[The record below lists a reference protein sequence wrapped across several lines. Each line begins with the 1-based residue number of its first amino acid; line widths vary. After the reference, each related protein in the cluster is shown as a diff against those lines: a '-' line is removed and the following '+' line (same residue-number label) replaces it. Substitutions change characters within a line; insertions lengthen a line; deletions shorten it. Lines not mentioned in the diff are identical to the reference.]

1 MVEVGLRFLAGFAY
15 RHYKIILVVSI
26 LLTAFCS
33 IFVYKLGR
41 KLETDLVALI
51 PENYQSVKTL
61 NEIKQRVGGVGS
73 LVVLVQSPDFEAN
86 RRFAEDL
93 AHELQD
99 EKYETYINFVDYKR
113 DAEFYRKNALL
124 FMETGD
130 LDEILTRIDDYIVQE
145 KLKLSP
151 LYIALD
157 DEEATLDFSDIEAKY
172 RTAENGDETY
182 YTNPNRTILALE
194 AMAAGTVSNIGFAK
208 DMQRVIQQAV
218 KKVNP
223 RAYHPQMLIEY
234 GGPFKNKIDEYDTI
248 LSDVRSTLI
257 FGIAGIVA
265 LLTFYFRQPLA
276 AFFVAVPLAMGLIW
290 AFAITYWVI
299 GNLNTMTA
307 FLFVILFGLGIDFG
321 IHMFARYLEVRMD
334 KTDVRQSIET
344 MLSQTGQAIL
354 TAAITTSI
362 AFFSLTLTDFRGFSE
377 FGFIVGT
384 GIVMSLVSMTTV
396 LPAVL
401 VLADQR
407 FMWIRMRHVWGHNWG
422 GGRGHFPYPKL
433 VIAGALIL
441 TIYLG
446 IHLRDIDFEYDFT
459 NLRSNLPASVKVKQK
474 MTMIPKYG
482 SESQSYGIVLAD
494 SKAEL
499 DEIVAVLEK
508 KIAKDDSTRRLN
520 EEVKTLKKK
529 IAEGDSTQRIIEKI
543 KTLKMEIA
551 KGDPTPTIDKV
562 KTLWTELR
570 GQDEKLDIIG
580 EIRALADGEGAKLI
594 KGTQKA
600 KLDSLRDLLDV
611 KRLSVGDLPENLL
624 RKFETIDGSQ
634 AYFAQ
639 ILPSVQLRD
648 GKNAIAFAE
657 DSHEIQTESGKVFY
671 SSSSNIIFAD
681 MLRLMLR
688 DSPRA
693 ISLTVIVVFLIVL
706 TDFRSLRSALLVIF
720 PLACGTVWMCGSLYL
735 QDLKLNF
742 YNMVALPTIIGMGID
757 NGVHL
762 YHRYREVGPGSM
774 PVVLR
779 STGGAMFISMLTTMI
794 GFFGLMMA
802 THPGLNS
809 IGRLAL
815 IGLLTCF
822 VTAVL
827 VLPAILEVLEGHNA
841 RNTCEAEKVK

>member
-1 MVEVGLRFLAGFAY
+1 MVEVGLRFLAGWTY
-15 RHYKIILVVSI
+15 RHYRGILVVSI

-33 IFVYKLGR
+33 IFVYRLGR

-61 NEIKQRVGGVGS
+61 SEIKQRVGGVGS

-124 FMETGD
+124 FMETDD
-130 LDEILTRIDDYIVQE
+130 LDEVLTRIDDYIIQE

-151 LYIALD
+151 LYISL
-157 DEEATLDFSDIEAKY
+157 DEEEAVLDFSDIEAKY
-172 RTAENGDETY
+172 RTADNGDETY
-182 YTNPNRTILALE
+182 YTNSDRTILALE

-257 FGIAGIVA
+257 FGVMGIVA

-276 AFFVAVPLAMGLIW
+276 AFFVAIPLAMGLIW
-290 AFAITYWVI
+290 AFAITYWAI

-334 KTDVRQSIET
+334 NTNVQKSIET

-422 GGRGHFPYPKL
+422 GSRGHFPYPKL
-433 VIAGALIL
+433 VIAGALLL

-474 MTMIPKYG
+474 MTTIPKYG

-494 SKAEL
+494 SKTEL
-499 DEIVAVLEK
+499 DEIVDALEK
-508 KIAKDDSTRRLN
+508 KIAED
-520 EEVKTLKKK
+520 
-529 IAEGDSTQRIIEKI
+529 
-543 KTLKMEIA
+543 
-551 KGDPTPTIDKV
+551 DPTPTIDKV

-570 GQDEKLDIIG
+570 GQDEKLELIG
-580 EIRALADGEGAKLI
+580 EIRLLADGEGAKLI

-600 KLDSLRDLLDV
+600 KLDSLRELLNV
-611 KRLSVGDLPENLL
+611 KRLSVEDLPENLL

-657 DSHEIQTESGKVFY
+657 DSHEIQTASGKVFY

-693 ISLTVIVVFLIVL
+693 ISLTVIVVFLILL

-762 YHRYREVGPGSM
+762 YHRYRQEGPGSM
-774 PVVLR
+774 PVVIR
-779 STGGAMFISMLTTMI
+779 STGGAMFISMLTTMV

-822 VTAVL
+822 VAAVL
-827 VLPAILEVLEGHNA
+827 VLPAILEVLEGD
-841 RNTCEAEKVK
+841 RGRKKGKVKALDESE

>member
-1 MVEVGLRFLAGFAY
+1 MVEVGLRFLAGWTY
-15 RHYKIILVVSI
+15 RHYRGILVVSI

-33 IFVYKLGR
+33 IFVYRLGR

-93 AHELQD
+93 ARELQD

-124 FMETGD
+124 FMETDD
-130 LDEILTRIDDYIVQE
+130 LDEVLTRIDDYIIQE

-151 LYIALD
+151 LYISLD
-157 DEEATLDFSDIEAKY
+157 DEEAVLDFSDIESKY
-172 RTAENGDETY
+172 RTADNGDETY
-182 YTNPNRTILALE
+182 YTNSDRTILALE

-257 FGIAGIVA
+257 FGVMGIVA

-276 AFFVAVPLAMGLIW
+276 AFFVAIPLAMGLIW

-334 KTDVRQSIET
+334 NTNVQKSIET

-422 GGRGHFPYPKL
+422 GSRGHFPYPKL
-433 VIAGALIL
+433 VIAGALLL

-474 MTMIPKYG
+474 MTTIPKYG

-494 SKAEL
+494 SKTEL
-499 DEIVAVLEK
+499 DEIVDALEK
-508 KIAKDDSTRRLN
+508 KIAED
-520 EEVKTLKKK
+520 
-529 IAEGDSTQRIIEKI
+529 
-543 KTLKMEIA
+543 
-551 KGDPTPTIDKV
+551 DPTPTIDKV

-570 GQDEKLDIIG
+570 GQDEKLELIG
-580 EIRALADGEGAKLI
+580 EIRVLADGEGAKLI

-611 KRLSVGDLPENLL
+611 KRLSVEDLPENLL

-657 DSHEIQTESGKVFY
+657 DSHEIQTASGKVFY

-693 ISLTVIVVFLIVL
+693 ISLTVIVVFLILL

-762 YHRYREVGPGSM
+762 YHRYRQEGPGSM
-774 PVVLR
+774 PVVIR
-779 STGGAMFISMLTTMI
+779 STGGAMFISMLTTMV

-822 VTAVL
+822 VAAVL
-827 VLPAILEVLEGHNA
+827 VLPAILEVLEGG
-841 RNTCEAEKVK
+841 RGEKKVK

>member
-1 MVEVGLRFLAGFAY
+1 MIEVGLRFLAGWTY
-15 RHYKIILVVSI
+15 RHYKGILVVSI

-33 IFVYKLGR
+33 IFVYRLGR

-124 FMETGD
+124 FMETDD
-130 LDEILTRIDDYIVQE
+130 LDEILTRIDDYIIQE

-151 LYIALD
+151 LYISL
-157 DEEATLDFSDIEAKY
+157 DEEEAVLDFSDIEAKY
-172 RTAENGDETY
+172 RTADNGDETY
-182 YTNPNRTILALE
+182 YTNSNRTILALE

-223 RAYHPQMLIEY
+223 RAYHPQMSIEY

-257 FGIAGIVA
+257 FGVMGIVA

-401 VLADQR
+401 VLADQK
-407 FMWIRMRHVWGHNWG
+407 FMRIRMRHVWGHNWG
-422 GGRGHFPYPKL
+422 GSRGHFPYPKL
-433 VIAGALIL
+433 VIAGALLL

-474 MTMIPKYG
+474 MTTIPRYG

-499 DEIVAVLEK
+499 DEIVAALEK
-508 KIAKDDSTRRLN
+508 KIAED
-520 EEVKTLKKK
+520 
-529 IAEGDSTQRIIEKI
+529 
-543 KTLKMEIA
+543 
-551 KGDPTPTIDKV
+551 DPTPTIDKV

-600 KLDSLRDLLDV
+600 QLDSLRDLLDV
-611 KRLSVGDLPENLL
+611 KRLAVEDLPENLL

-693 ISLTVIVVFLIVL
+693 ISLTVIVVFLILL

-762 YHRYREVGPGSM
+762 YHRYREEGPGSM
-774 PVVLR
+774 PVVIR
-779 STGGAMFISMLTTMI
+779 STGGAMFISMLTTMV

-822 VTAVL
+822 VAAVL
-827 VLPAILEVLEGHNA
+827 VLPAILEVLEGHRGRKKGEVQA
-841 RNTCEAEKVK
+841 LDESE

>member
-1 MVEVGLRFLAGFAY
+1 M
-15 RHYKIILVVSI
+15 VSI

-33 IFVYKLGR
+33 IFVYRLGR

-124 FMETGD
+124 FMETDD
-130 LDEILTRIDDYIVQE
+130 LDEVLTRIDDYIIQE

-151 LYIALD
+151 LYISLD
-157 DEEATLDFSDIEAKY
+157 DEEAVLDFSDIESKY
-172 RTAENGDETY
+172 RTADNGDETY
-182 YTNPNRTILALE
+182 YTNSDRTILALE

-257 FGIAGIVA
+257 FGVMGIVA

-276 AFFVAVPLAMGLIW
+276 AFFVAIPLAMGLIW

-334 KTDVRQSIET
+334 NTNVQKSIET

-422 GGRGHFPYPKL
+422 GSRGHFPYPKL
-433 VIAGALIL
+433 VIAGALLL

-474 MTMIPKYG
+474 MTTIPKYG

-494 SKAEL
+494 SKTEL
-499 DEIVAVLEK
+499 DEIVDALEK
-508 KIAKDDSTRRLN
+508 KIAED
-520 EEVKTLKKK
+520 
-529 IAEGDSTQRIIEKI
+529 
-543 KTLKMEIA
+543 
-551 KGDPTPTIDKV
+551 DPTPTIDKV

-570 GQDEKLDIIG
+570 GQDEKLELIG
-580 EIRALADGEGAKLI
+580 EIRVLADGEGAKLI

-611 KRLSVGDLPENLL
+611 KRLSVEDLPENLL

-657 DSHEIQTESGKVFY
+657 DSHEIQTASGKVFY

-693 ISLTVIVVFLIVL
+693 ISLTVIVVFLILL

-762 YHRYREVGPGSM
+762 YHRYRQEGPGSM
-774 PVVLR
+774 PVVIR
-779 STGGAMFISMLTTMI
+779 STGGAMFISMLTTMV

-822 VTAVL
+822 VAAVL
-827 VLPAILEVLEGHNA
+827 VLPAILEVLEGG
-841 RNTCEAEKVK
+841 RGEKKVK

>member
-1 MVEVGLRFLAGFAY
+1 M
-15 RHYKIILVVSI
+15 VSI
-26 LLTAFCS
+26 LLTVFCS
-33 IFVYKLGR
+33 FFVFRLGR

-51 PENYQSVKTL
+51 PENYQSVKTI

-124 FMETGD
+124 FMETDD
-130 LDEILTRIDDYIVQE
+130 LDEILTRIDDYIIQE

-151 LYIALD
+151 LYISL
-157 DEEATLDFSDIEAKY
+157 DEEEAVLDFSDIESKY
-172 RTAENGDETY
+172 RAAENGDETY
-182 YTNPNRTILALE
+182 YTNSNRTILALE

-208 DMQRVIQQAV
+208 DMQGVIQQAV

-223 RAYHPQMLIEY
+223 RAYHPRMSIEY

-257 FGIAGIVA
+257 FGVVGIVA

-276 AFFVAVPLAMGLIW
+276 AFFVAIPLAMGLIW

-334 KTDVRQSIET
+334 KMDVRQSIET

-384 GIVMSLVSMTTV
+384 GILMSLVSMTTV

-401 VLADQR
+401 VLADQK

-422 GGRGHFPYPKL
+422 GSRGHFPYPKL
-433 VIAGALIL
+433 VIVGALIL
-441 TIYLG
+441 TVYLG

-474 MTMIPKYG
+474 MATIPKYG

-499 DEIVAVLEK
+499 DEIVAALEK
-508 KIAKDDSTRRLN
+508 KIAED
-520 EEVKTLKKK
+520 
-529 IAEGDSTQRIIEKI
+529 
-543 KTLKMEIA
+543 
-551 KGDPTPTIDKV
+551 DPTPTIDKV

-580 EIRALADGEGAKLI
+580 EIRELTNGEGAKLI
-594 KGTQKA
+594 RGTQKA
-600 KLDSLRDLLDV
+600 QLDSLRDLLDV
-611 KRLSVGDLPENLL
+611 KRLSVEDLPENLL

-657 DSHEIQTESGKVFY
+657 DSHEIHTASGKVFY

-693 ISLTVIVVFLIVL
+693 VSLTVVVVLLIVL
-706 TDFRSLRSALLVIF
+706 ADFRSLRSALLVIF

-762 YHRYREVGPGSM
+762 YHRYREEGPGSM
-774 PVVLR
+774 PVVIR
-779 STGGAMFISMLTTMI
+779 STGGAMFISMLTTMV

-815 IGLLTCF
+815 IGLLACF
-822 VTAVL
+822 VAAVL
-827 VLPAILEVLEGHNA
+827 VLPAILEVLEGGRMRKKGEVQA
-841 RNTCEAEKVK
+841 LDESE

>member
-1 MVEVGLRFLAGFAY
+1 M
-15 RHYKIILVVSI
+15 VSI

-33 IFVYKLGR
+33 IFVYRLGR

-93 AHELQD
+93 ARELQD
-99 EKYETYINFVDYKR
+99 EKYGTYINFVDYKR

-124 FMETGD
+124 FMETDD
-130 LDEILTRIDDYIVQE
+130 LDEVLTRIDDYIIQE

-151 LYIALD
+151 LYISLD
-157 DEEATLDFSDIEAKY
+157 DEEAVLDFSDIESKY
-172 RTAENGDETY
+172 RTADNGDETY
-182 YTNPNRTILALE
+182 YTNSDRTILALE

-257 FGIAGIVA
+257 FGVVGIVA

-276 AFFVAVPLAMGLIW
+276 AFFVAIPLAMGLIW

-334 KTDVRQSIET
+334 NTNVQKSIET

-422 GGRGHFPYPKL
+422 GSRGHFPYPKL
-433 VIAGALIL
+433 VIAGALLL

-474 MTMIPKYG
+474 MTTIPKYG

-494 SKAEL
+494 SKTEL
-499 DEIVAVLEK
+499 DEIVDALEK
-508 KIAKDDSTRRLN
+508 KIAED
-520 EEVKTLKKK
+520 
-529 IAEGDSTQRIIEKI
+529 
-543 KTLKMEIA
+543 
-551 KGDPTPTIDKV
+551 DPTPTIDKV

-570 GQDEKLDIIG
+570 GQDEKLELIG
-580 EIRALADGEGAKLI
+580 EIRVLADGEGAKLI

-600 KLDSLRDLLDV
+600 KLDSLRELLDV
-611 KRLSVGDLPENLL
+611 KRLSVEDLPENLL

-634 AYFAQ
+634 AYFSQ

-657 DSHEIQTESGKVFY
+657 DSHEIQTASGKVFY

-762 YHRYREVGPGSM
+762 YHRYRQEGPGSM
-774 PVVLR
+774 PVVIR
-779 STGGAMFISMLTTMI
+779 STGGAMFISMLTTMV
-794 GFFGLMMA
+794 GFLGLMMA

-822 VTAVL
+822 VAAVL
-827 VLPAILEVLEGHNA
+827 VLPAILEVLEGG
-841 RNTCEAEKVK
+841 RGEKKVK

>member
-1 MVEVGLRFLAGFAY
+1 MIEVGLRFLAGFAY

-26 LLTAFCS
+26 LLTAFSS
-33 IFVYKLGR
+33 IFVYRLGR

-51 PENYQSVKTL
+51 PENYQSVQTL

-93 AHELQD
+93 AQELQD

-124 FMETGD
+124 FMETDD

-151 LYIALD
+151 LYISL
-157 DEEATLDFSDIEAKY
+157 DEEEAVLDFSDIEAKY
-172 RTAENGDETY
+172 RTGENGDETY
-182 YTNPNRTILALE
+182 YTNPDRTILALE

-334 KTDVRQSIET
+334 KTDVRKSIET

-422 GGRGHFPYPKL
+422 GSRGHFPYPKL
-433 VIAGALIL
+433 VIGGALLL

-474 MTMIPKYG
+474 MTTIPKYG

-499 DEIVAVLEK
+499 DEIVAALEK
-508 KIAKDDSTRRLN
+508 KIAED
-520 EEVKTLKKK
+520 
-529 IAEGDSTQRIIEKI
+529 
-543 KTLKMEIA
+543 
-551 KGDPTPTIDKV
+551 DPTPTIDKV

-570 GQDEKLDIIG
+570 GQDEKLELIG
-580 EIRALADGEGAKLI
+580 EIRTLADGEGAKLI

-611 KRLSVGDLPENLL
+611 ERLAVEDLPENLL

-681 MLRLMLR
+681 MLLLMLR

-693 ISLTVIVVFLIVL
+693 IALTVIVVFLILL

-794 GFFGLMMA
+794 GFFCLMMA

-841 RNTCEAEKVK
+841 RNAREAEKVN

>member
-124 FMETGD
+124 FMETDD
-130 LDEILTRIDDYIVQE
+130 LDEILARIDDYIVQE

-182 YTNPNRTILALE
+182 YTNPDRTILALE

-334 KTDVRQSIET
+334 KTDVRTSIET

-422 GGRGHFPYPKL
+422 GVRGHFPYPKL
-433 VIAGALIL
+433 VIAGALLL

-508 KIAKDDSTRRLN
+508 KIAED
-520 EEVKTLKKK
+520 
-529 IAEGDSTQRIIEKI
+529 
-543 KTLKMEIA
+543 
-551 KGDPTPTIDKV
+551 DPTPTIDKV

-570 GQDEKLDIIG
+570 EQDEKLDIIG
-580 EIRALADGEGAKLI
+580 EIRTLADGEGAKLI
-594 KGTQKA
+594 RGEQKA

-611 KRLSVGDLPENLL
+611 KRLSVEDLPENLL

-735 QDLKLNF
+735 QDVKLNF

-822 VTAVL
+822 VAAVL

-841 RNTCEAEKVK
+841 REAEKAK

>member
-1 MVEVGLRFLAGFAY
+1 M
-15 RHYKIILVVSI
+15 VSI
-26 LLTAFCS
+26 LLTVFCS
-33 IFVYKLGR
+33 FFVFRLGR

-51 PENYQSVKTL
+51 PENYQSVKTI

-86 RRFAEDL
+86 RRFAEEL

-99 EKYETYINFVDYKR
+99 EKYEMYINFVDYKR

-124 FMETGD
+124 FMETDD
-130 LDEILTRIDDYIVQE
+130 LDEILTRIDDYIIQE

-151 LYIALD
+151 LYISL
-157 DEEATLDFSDIEAKY
+157 DEEEAVLDFSDIESKY
-172 RTAENGDETY
+172 RTADNGDETY
-182 YTNPNRTILALE
+182 YTNSDRTILALE

-223 RAYHPQMLIEY
+223 RAYHPRMLIEY

-248 LSDVRSTLI
+248 LSDVFSTLI
-257 FGIAGIVA
+257 FGVVGIVA

-276 AFFVAVPLAMGLIW
+276 AFFVAIPLAMGLIW

-334 KTDVRQSIET
+334 KMDVRQSIET

-384 GIVMSLVSMTTV
+384 GILMSLVSMTTV

-401 VLADQR
+401 VLADQK

-422 GGRGHFPYPKL
+422 GSRGHFPYPKL
-433 VIAGALIL
+433 VIVGALIL
-441 TIYLG
+441 TVYLG

-474 MTMIPKYG
+474 MATIPKYG

-499 DEIVAVLEK
+499 DEIVAALEK
-508 KIAKDDSTRRLN
+508 KIAED
-520 EEVKTLKKK
+520 
-529 IAEGDSTQRIIEKI
+529 
-543 KTLKMEIA
+543 
-551 KGDPTPTIDKV
+551 DPTPTIDKV

-580 EIRALADGEGAKLI
+580 EIRELTNGEGAKLI
-594 KGTQKA
+594 RGTQKA
-600 KLDSLRDLLDV
+600 QLDSLRDLLDV
-611 KRLSVGDLPENLL
+611 KRLSVEDLPENLL

-657 DSHEIQTESGKVFY
+657 DSHEIHTASGKVFY

-693 ISLTVIVVFLIVL
+693 VSLTVVVVLLIVL
-706 TDFRSLRSALLVIF
+706 ADFRSLRSALLVIF

-762 YHRYREVGPGSM
+762 YHRYREEGPGSM
-774 PVVLR
+774 PVVIR
-779 STGGAMFISMLTTMI
+779 STGGAMFISMLTTMV

-822 VTAVL
+822 VAAVL
-827 VLPAILEVLEGHNA
+827 VLPAILEVLEGGKDA
-841 RNTCEAEKVK
+841 KKR

>member
-1 MVEVGLRFLAGFAY
+1 MVEVVLRFLAGFAY
-15 RHYKIILVVSI
+15 RHYRGILVVSI

-33 IFVYKLGR
+33 VFVYRLGR

-51 PENYQSVKTL
+51 PENYQSVRTL

-93 AHELQD
+93 ARELQD

-124 FMETGD
+124 FMETDD
-130 LDEILTRIDDYIVQE
+130 LDEILTRIDNYIIQE

-151 LYIALD
+151 LYISL
-157 DEEATLDFSDIEAKY
+157 DEEEAVLDFSDIEAKY
-172 RTAENGDETY
+172 RTADNGDETY

-208 DMQRVIQQAV
+208 DMQREIQQAV

-223 RAYHPQMLIEY
+223 RAYHPQMSIEY

-257 FGIAGIVA
+257 FGVVGIVA

-276 AFFVAVPLAMGLIW
+276 AFFVAIPLAMGLIW

-334 KTDVRQSIET
+334 KTDVRMSIET

-384 GIVMSLVSMTTV
+384 GILMSLVSMTTV

-422 GGRGHFPYPKL
+422 GSRGHFPYPKL
-433 VIAGALIL
+433 VIASALIL
-441 TIYLG
+441 AIYLG

-474 MTMIPKYG
+474 MATIPKYG

-499 DEIVAVLEK
+499 DEIVAALEK
-508 KIAKDDSTRRLN
+508 KIAED
-520 EEVKTLKKK
+520 
-529 IAEGDSTQRIIEKI
+529 
-543 KTLKMEIA
+543 
-551 KGDPTPTIDKV
+551 DPTPTIDKV

-580 EIRALADGEGAKLI
+580 EIRALTNGEGAKLI
-594 KGTQKA
+594 KGEQKA
-600 KLDSLRDLLDV
+600 QLDSLRDLLDV
-611 KRLSVGDLPENLL
+611 KRLSVEDLPENLL

-657 DSHEIQTESGKVFY
+657 DSHEIHTASGKVFY

-693 ISLTVIVVFLIVL
+693 ISLTVVVVLLIVL
-706 TDFRSLRSALLVIF
+706 ADFRSLRSALLVIF

-762 YHRYREVGPGSM
+762 YHRYREEGPGSM
-774 PVVLR
+774 PVVIR
-779 STGGAMFISMLTTMI
+779 STGGAMFISMLTTMV

-822 VTAVL
+822 VAAVL
-827 VLPAILEVLEGHNA
+827 VLPAILEVLEGD
-841 RNTCEAEKVK
+841 RGREKSEVKALDESEL

>member
-1 MVEVGLRFLAGFAY
+1 M
-15 RHYKIILVVSI
+15 VSI

-33 IFVYKLGR
+33 IFVYRLGR

-93 AHELQD
+93 ARELQD

-124 FMETGD
+124 FMETDD
-130 LDEILTRIDDYIVQE
+130 LDEVLTRIDDYIIQE

-151 LYIALD
+151 LYISL
-157 DEEATLDFSDIEAKY
+157 DEEEAVLDFSDIESKY
-172 RTAENGDETY
+172 RTADNGDETY
-182 YTNPNRTILALE
+182 YTNPDRTILALE

-223 RAYHPQMLIEY
+223 RAYHPEMLIEY

-257 FGIAGIVA
+257 FGVAGIVA

-276 AFFVAVPLAMGLIW
+276 AFFVAIPLAMGLIW

-334 KTDVRQSIET
+334 KTDVQKSIET

-422 GGRGHFPYPKL
+422 GSRGHFPYPKL
-433 VIAGALIL
+433 VIASALIL

-474 MTMIPKYG
+474 MATIPKYG

-499 DEIVAVLEK
+499 DEIVDALEK
-508 KIAKDDSTRRLN
+508 KIAED
-520 EEVKTLKKK
+520 
-529 IAEGDSTQRIIEKI
+529 
-543 KTLKMEIA
+543 
-551 KGDPTPTIDKV
+551 DPTPTIDKV

-594 KGTQKA
+594 RGTQKA

-611 KRLSVGDLPENLL
+611 ERLSVEDLPENLL

-657 DSHEIQTESGKVFY
+657 DSHEIQTASGKVFY

-681 MLRLMLR
+681 MLLLMLR

-693 ISLTVIVVFLIVL
+693 ISLTVLVVFLILL

-774 PVVLR
+774 PVVIR

-794 GFFGLMMA
+794 GFFCLMMA

-822 VTAVL
+822 VAAVL
-827 VLPAILEVLEGHNA
+827 VLPAILEVLEGGRVEKKGDV
-841 RNTCEAEKVK
+841 RN

>member
-1 MVEVGLRFLAGFAY
+1 M
-15 RHYKIILVVSI
+15 VSI

-33 IFVYKLGR
+33 VFVYRLGR

-93 AHELQD
+93 ARELQD
-99 EKYETYINFVDYKR
+99 EKYGTYINFVDYKR
-113 DAEFYRKNALL
+113 DAAFYRKNALL
-124 FMETGD
+124 FMETDD
-130 LDEILTRIDDYIVQE
+130 LDEILTRIDDYIIQE

-151 LYIALD
+151 LYISL
-157 DEEATLDFSDIEAKY
+157 DEEEAVLDFADIESKY
-172 RTAENGDETY
+172 RTADNGDETY

-208 DMQRVIQQAV
+208 DMQWVIQQAV

-257 FGIAGIVA
+257 FGVVGIVA

-276 AFFVAVPLAMGLIW
+276 AFFVAIPLAMGLIW

-334 KTDVRQSIET
+334 KTDVRMSIET

-422 GGRGHFPYPKL
+422 GSRGHFPYPKL
-433 VIAGALIL
+433 VIACALIL
-441 TIYLG
+441 TVYLG

-474 MTMIPKYG
+474 MTTIPKYG

-499 DEIVAVLEK
+499 DEIVDALEK
-508 KIAKDDSTRRLN
+508 KIAED
-520 EEVKTLKKK
+520 
-529 IAEGDSTQRIIEKI
+529 
-543 KTLKMEIA
+543 
-551 KGDPTPTIDKV
+551 DPTPTIDKV

-570 GQDEKLDIIG
+570 GQDEKLEIIG
-580 EIRALADGEGAKLI
+580 EIRALTNGEGAKLI
-594 KGTQKA
+594 RGEQKA
-600 KLDSLRDLLDV
+600 QLDSLRDLLDV
-611 KRLSVGDLPENLL
+611 ERLAVEDLPENLL

-681 MLRLMLR
+681 MLLLMLR

-693 ISLTVIVVFLIVL
+693 ISLTVIVVFLILL

-762 YHRYREVGPGSM
+762 YHRYREEGPGSM
-774 PVVLR
+774 PVVIR

-794 GFFGLMMA
+794 GFFCLMMA

-841 RNTCEAEKVK
+841 RNAREAEKVK

>member
-1 MVEVGLRFLAGFAY
+1 M
-15 RHYKIILVVSI
+15 VSI

-33 IFVYKLGR
+33 IFVYRLGR

-124 FMETGD
+124 FMETDD
-130 LDEILTRIDDYIVQE
+130 LDEVLTRIDDYIVQE

-208 DMQRVIQQAV
+208 DMQKVIQQAV

-474 MTMIPKYG
+474 MATIPRYG

-499 DEIVAVLEK
+499 DEIVDALEK
-508 KIAKDDSTRRLN
+508 KIAED
-520 EEVKTLKKK
+520 
-529 IAEGDSTQRIIEKI
+529 
-543 KTLKMEIA
+543 
-551 KGDPTPTIDKV
+551 DPTPTIDKV

-594 KGTQKA
+594 KGRQKA

-611 KRLSVGDLPENLL
+611 KRLSVEDLPENLL

-657 DSHEIQTESGKVFY
+657 DSHEIHTESGKVFY
-671 SSSSNIIFAD
+671 SSSANIIFAD

-720 PLACGTVWMCGSLYL
+720 PLTCGTVWMCGSLYL

-762 YHRYREVGPGSM
+762 YHRYREEGPGSM
-774 PVVLR
+774 PVVIR

-822 VTAVL
+822 VAAVL
-827 VLPAILEVLEGHNA
+827 VLPAILEVLEGD
-841 RNTCEAEKVK
+841 KVRKKGDVEELDESE

>member
-1 MVEVGLRFLAGFAY
+1 MGFRFLAGWTY
-15 RHYKIILVVSI
+15 RHYKGILVVSI

-33 IFVYKLGR
+33 IFVYRLGR
-41 KLETDLVALI
+41 KLETDFVALI

-86 RRFAEDL
+86 RRFVEDL

-99 EKYETYINFVDYKR
+99 EKYGTYINFVDYKR
-113 DAEFYRKNALL
+113 DAKFYRKNALL
-124 FMETGD
+124 FMETDD
-130 LDEILTRIDDYIVQE
+130 LDEILTRIDDYIIQE

-151 LYIALD
+151 LYISL
-157 DEEATLDFSDIEAKY
+157 DEEEAVLDFSDIESKY
-172 RTAENGDETY
+172 RTAGNGDETY
-182 YTNPNRTILALE
+182 YTNSDRTILALE

-208 DMQRVIQQAV
+208 DMQWVIQQAV

-248 LSDVRSTLI
+248 LSDVFSTLI
-257 FGIAGIVA
+257 FGVAGIVA

-276 AFFVAVPLAMGLIW
+276 AFFVAIPLAMGLIW
-290 AFAITYWVI
+290 AFAISYWVI

-334 KTDVRQSIET
+334 KTDVRMSIET

-384 GIVMSLVSMTTV
+384 GILMSLVSMTTV

-401 VLADQR
+401 VLADQK

-422 GGRGHFPYPKL
+422 GSRGHFPYPKL

-459 NLRSNLPASVKVKQK
+459 NLRSNLSASVKVKQK
-474 MTMIPKYG
+474 MATISKYG
-482 SESQSYGIVLAD
+482 SESQSYSIVLAD

-499 DEIVAVLEK
+499 DEIVAALEK
-508 KIAKDDSTRRLN
+508 KISED
-520 EEVKTLKKK
+520 
-529 IAEGDSTQRIIEKI
+529 
-543 KTLKMEIA
+543 
-551 KGDPTPTIDKV
+551 DPTPTIDKV

-580 EIRALADGEGAKLI
+580 ELRALTSGEGAKLI
-594 KGTQKA
+594 RGEQKA
-600 KLDSLRDLLDV
+600 KLDSLRDLLNV
-611 KRLSVGDLPENLL
+611 KRLSVEDLPENLL
-624 RKFETIDGSQ
+624 RKFKTIDGSQ

-657 DSHEIQTESGKVFY
+657 DSHEIHTASDKVFY

-706 TDFRSLRSALLVIF
+706 ADFRSLRSALLVIF

-762 YHRYREVGPGSM
+762 YHRYREEGPGSM
-774 PVVLR
+774 PVVIR
-779 STGGAMFISMLTTMI
+779 ITGGAMFISMLTTMV

-815 IGLLTCF
+815 IGLFTCF
-822 VTAVL
+822 VAAVL
-827 VLPAILEVLEGHNA
+827 VLPAILEVLEGGRMRRGEGGNE
-841 RNTCEAEKVK
+841 REKKR

>member
-1 MVEVGLRFLAGFAY
+1 MIEVGLRFLAGFAY

-26 LLTAFCS
+26 LLTAFSS
-33 IFVYKLGR
+33 IFVYRLGR

-51 PENYQSVKTL
+51 PENYQSVQTL

-73 LVVLVQSPDFEAN
+73 LVVLVQSPEFEAN

-93 AHELQD
+93 AQELQD

-124 FMETGD
+124 FMETDD

-151 LYIALD
+151 LYISL
-157 DEEATLDFSDIEAKY
+157 DEEEAVLDFSDIEAKY
-172 RTAENGDETY
+172 RTGENGDETY
-182 YTNPNRTILALE
+182 YTNPDRTILALE

-208 DMQRVIQQAV
+208 DMQKVIQQAV

-257 FGIAGIVA
+257 FGIMGIVA

-334 KTDVRQSIET
+334 KTDVRKSIET

-422 GGRGHFPYPKL
+422 GSRGHFPYPKL
-433 VIAGALIL
+433 VIAGALLL

-474 MTMIPKYG
+474 MTTIPKYG

-499 DEIVAVLEK
+499 DEIVAALEK
-508 KIAKDDSTRRLN
+508 KIAEDDS
-520 EEVKTLKKK
+520 
-529 IAEGDSTQRIIEKI
+529 
-543 KTLKMEIA
+543 
-551 KGDPTPTIDKV
+551 TPTIDKV

-570 GQDEKLDIIG
+570 GQDEKLELIG
-580 EIRALADGEGAKLI
+580 EIRTLADGEGAKLI
-594 KGTQKA
+594 RGTQKA

-611 KRLSVGDLPENLL
+611 ERLAVEDLPENLL

-681 MLRLMLR
+681 MLLLMLR

-693 ISLTVIVVFLIVL
+693 ISLTVIVVFLILL

-794 GFFGLMMA
+794 GFFCLMMA

-841 RNTCEAEKVK
+841 RNAREAEKVK

>member
-1 MVEVGLRFLAGFAY
+1 MVEVVLRFLAGWTY
-15 RHYKIILVVSI
+15 RHYKGILVVSI

-33 IFVYKLGR
+33 IFVYRLGR

-93 AHELQD
+93 ARELQD
-99 EKYETYINFVDYKR
+99 EKYGTYINFVDYKR

-124 FMETGD
+124 FMETDD
-130 LDEILTRIDDYIVQE
+130 LDEILTRIDDYIIQE

-151 LYIALD
+151 LYISL
-157 DEEATLDFSDIEAKY
+157 DEEEAVLDFSDIESKY

-182 YTNPNRTILALE
+182 YTNPDRTILALE

-208 DMQRVIQQAV
+208 DMQQVIQQAV

-276 AFFVAVPLAMGLIW
+276 AFFVAIPLAMGLIW

-334 KTDVRQSIET
+334 KTDVRMSIET

-384 GIVMSLVSMTTV
+384 GILMSLVSMTTV

-401 VLADQR
+401 VLADQK

-422 GGRGHFPYPKL
+422 GSRGHFPYPKL
-433 VIAGALIL
+433 VLAGALIL

-474 MTMIPKYG
+474 MATIPKYG

-499 DEIVAVLEK
+499 DEIVAALEK
-508 KIAKDDSTRRLN
+508 KISED
-520 EEVKTLKKK
+520 
-529 IAEGDSTQRIIEKI
+529 
-543 KTLKMEIA
+543 
-551 KGDPTPTIDKV
+551 DPTPTIDKV

-580 EIRALADGEGAKLI
+580 EIRALTNGEGANLI
-594 KGTQKA
+594 KGEQKA
-600 KLDSLRDLLDV
+600 KLDSLRDLLNV
-611 KRLSVGDLPENLL
+611 KRLSVEDLPENLL

-657 DSHEIQTESGKVFY
+657 DSHEIHTASGKVFY

-693 ISLTVIVVFLIVL
+693 ISLTVIVVLLIVL
-706 TDFRSLRSALLVIF
+706 ADFRSLRSALLVIF

-762 YHRYREVGPGSM
+762 YHRYREEGPGSM
-774 PVVLR
+774 PVVIR
-779 STGGAMFISMLTTMI
+779 STGGAMFISMLTTMV

-802 THPGLNS
+802 AHPGLNS

-815 IGLLTCF
+815 IGLWTCF
-822 VTAVL
+822 VAAVL
-827 VLPAILEVLEGHNA
+827 VLPAILEVLEGGRMRRGEGGNE
-841 RNTCEAEKVK
+841 REGKKVT

>member
-51 PENYQSVKTL
+51 PENYQSVQTL

-124 FMETGD
+124 FMETDD
-130 LDEILTRIDDYIVQE
+130 LDEILARIDDYIVQE

-157 DEEATLDFSDIEAKY
+157 DGEATLDFSDIEAKY

-182 YTNPNRTILALE
+182 YTNPDRTILALE

-334 KTDVRQSIET
+334 KTDVRTSIET

-422 GGRGHFPYPKL
+422 GVRGHFPYPKL
-433 VIAGALIL
+433 VIAGALLL

-508 KIAKDDSTRRLN
+508 KIAED
-520 EEVKTLKKK
+520 
-529 IAEGDSTQRIIEKI
+529 
-543 KTLKMEIA
+543 
-551 KGDPTPTIDKV
+551 DPTPTIDKV

-570 GQDEKLDIIG
+570 DQDEKLDIIG

-594 KGTQKA
+594 RGEQKA

-611 KRLSVGDLPENLL
+611 KRLSVEDLPENLL

-841 RNTCEAEKVK
+841 REAEKVK

>member
-1 MVEVGLRFLAGFAY
+1 M
-15 RHYKIILVVSI
+15 VSI

-33 IFVYKLGR
+33 VFVYRLGR

-99 EKYETYINFVDYKR
+99 EKYGTYINFVDYKR
-113 DAEFYRKNALL
+113 DAAFYRKNALL
-124 FMETGD
+124 FMETDD
-130 LDEILTRIDDYIVQE
+130 LDEILTRIDDYIIQE

-151 LYIALD
+151 LYISL
-157 DEEATLDFSDIEAKY
+157 DEEEAVLDFSDIESKY
-172 RTAENGDETY
+172 RTADNGDETY
-182 YTNPNRTILALE
+182 YTNPDRTILALE

-208 DMQRVIQQAV
+208 DMQWVIQQAV

-257 FGIAGIVA
+257 FGVMGIVA

-276 AFFVAVPLAMGLIW
+276 AFFVAIPLAMGLIW

-334 KTDVRQSIET
+334 KTDVRMSIET

-384 GIVMSLVSMTTV
+384 GILMSLVSMTTV

-422 GGRGHFPYPKL
+422 GSRGHFPYPKL

-446 IHLRDIDFEYDFT
+446 IHLPDIDFEYDFT

-474 MTMIPKYG
+474 MATIPKYG

-499 DEIVAVLEK
+499 DEIVAALEK
-508 KIAKDDSTRRLN
+508 KIAED
-520 EEVKTLKKK
+520 
-529 IAEGDSTQRIIEKI
+529 
-543 KTLKMEIA
+543 
-551 KGDPTPTIDKV
+551 DPTPTIDKV

-580 EIRALADGEGAKLI
+580 EIRALTNGEGAKLI
-594 KGTQKA
+594 KGEQKA
-600 KLDSLRDLLDV
+600 QLDSLRDLLDV
-611 KRLSVGDLPENLL
+611 KRLSVEDLPENLL

-657 DSHEIQTESGKVFY
+657 DSHEIHTASGKVFY

-693 ISLTVIVVFLIVL
+693 ISLTVVVVLLIVL
-706 TDFRSLRSALLVIF
+706 ADFRSLRSALLVIF

-762 YHRYREVGPGSM
+762 YHRYREEGPGSM
-774 PVVLR
+774 PVVIR

-822 VTAVL
+822 VGAVL
-827 VLPAILEVLEGHNA
+827 VLPAILEVLEGD
-841 RNTCEAEKVK
+841 RGRKKGEVKALDESEL

>member
-1 MVEVGLRFLAGFAY
+1 MVEVVLRFLAGFAY
-15 RHYKIILVVSI
+15 RHYRGILVVSI

-33 IFVYKLGR
+33 IFVYRLGR

-73 LVVLVQSPDFEAN
+73 LVVLVQSSDFEAN

-99 EKYETYINFVDYKR
+99 EKYETYINFIDYKR

-124 FMETGD
+124 FMETDD
-130 LDEILTRIDDYIVQE
+130 LDEILTRIDDYIIQE

-151 LYIALD
+151 LYISL
-157 DEEATLDFSDIEAKY
+157 DEEEAVLDFSDIEAKY
-172 RTAENGDETY
+172 RTADNGDETY
-182 YTNPNRTILALE
+182 YTNPDRTILALE

-223 RAYHPQMLIEY
+223 RAYHPQMSIEY

-257 FGIAGIVA
+257 FGVVGIVA

-276 AFFVAVPLAMGLIW
+276 AFFVAIPLAMGLIW

-334 KTDVRQSIET
+334 KTDVRMSIET

-384 GIVMSLVSMTTV
+384 GILMSLVSMTTV

-422 GGRGHFPYPKL
+422 GSQGHFPYPKL

-474 MTMIPKYG
+474 MATIPRYG

-499 DEIVAVLEK
+499 DEIVAALEK
-508 KIAKDDSTRRLN
+508 KIAED
-520 EEVKTLKKK
+520 
-529 IAEGDSTQRIIEKI
+529 
-543 KTLKMEIA
+543 
-551 KGDPTPTIDKV
+551 DPTPTIDKV

-580 EIRALADGEGAKLI
+580 EIRTLANGEGAKLI
-594 KGTQKA
+594 KGAQKA
-600 KLDSLRDLLDV
+600 QLDSLRDLLDV
-611 KRLSVGDLPENLL
+611 KRLSVEDLPENLL

-657 DSHEIQTESGKVFY
+657 DSHEIHTASGKVFY

-693 ISLTVIVVFLIVL
+693 ISLTVVVVLLIVL
-706 TDFRSLRSALLVIF
+706 ADFRSLRSALLVIF

-762 YHRYREVGPGSM
+762 YHRYREEGPGSM
-774 PVVLR
+774 PVVIR
-779 STGGAMFISMLTTMI
+779 STGGAMFISMLTTMV

-822 VTAVL
+822 VAAVL
-827 VLPAILEVLEGHNA
+827 VLPAILEVLGGD
-841 RNTCEAEKVK
+841 RGREKSEVKTLDESEL

>member
-1 MVEVGLRFLAGFAY
+1 M
-15 RHYKIILVVSI
+15 VSI

-33 IFVYKLGR
+33 IFVYRLGR

-124 FMETGD
+124 FMETDD
-130 LDEILTRIDDYIVQE
+130 LDEVLTRIDDYIIQE

-151 LYIALD
+151 LYISL
-157 DEEATLDFSDIEAKY
+157 DEEEAVLDFSDIESKY
-172 RTAENGDETY
+172 RTANNGDGTY
-182 YTNPNRTILALE
+182 YTNPDHTILALE

-208 DMQRVIQQAV
+208 DMQKVIQQAV

-248 LSDVRSTLI
+248 LSDVLSTLI
-257 FGIAGIVA
+257 FGVVGIVA

-276 AFFVAVPLAMGLIW
+276 AFFVAIPLAMGLIW

-334 KTDVRQSIET
+334 KTDVRMSIET

-384 GIVMSLVSMTTV
+384 GILMSLVSMTTV

-422 GGRGHFPYPKL
+422 GSQGHFPYPKL

-441 TIYLG
+441 TVYLG

-474 MTMIPKYG
+474 MATIPRYG

-499 DEIVAVLEK
+499 DEIVDALEK
-508 KIAKDDSTRRLN
+508 KIAED
-520 EEVKTLKKK
+520 
-529 IAEGDSTQRIIEKI
+529 
-543 KTLKMEIA
+543 
-551 KGDPTPTIDKV
+551 DPTPTIDKV

-580 EIRALADGEGAKLI
+580 EIRALVNGESAKLI
-594 KGTQKA
+594 KGRQKA

-611 KRLSVGDLPENLL
+611 KRLSVEDLPENLL

-657 DSHEIQTESGKVFY
+657 DSHEIHTESGKVFY
-671 SSSSNIIFAD
+671 SSSANIIFAD

-720 PLACGTVWMCGSLYL
+720 PLTCGTVWMCGSLYL

-762 YHRYREVGPGSM
+762 YHRYREEGPGSM
-774 PVVLR
+774 PVVIR

-822 VTAVL
+822 VAAVL
-827 VLPAILEVLEGHNA
+827 VLPAILEVLEGD
-841 RNTCEAEKVK
+841 KVPKKGDVEELDESE

>member
-1 MVEVGLRFLAGFAY
+1 MVEAVLRFLAGWTY
-15 RHYKIILVVSI
+15 RHYKGILVVSI

-33 IFVYKLGR
+33 IFVYRLGR

-86 RRFAEDL
+86 RRFVEDL
-93 AHELQD
+93 ARELQD

-124 FMETGD
+124 FMETDD
-130 LDEILTRIDDYIVQE
+130 LDEILTRIDDYIIQE

-151 LYIALD
+151 LYISL
-157 DEEATLDFSDIEAKY
+157 DEEEAVLDFSDIEAKY
-172 RTAENGDETY
+172 RTADNGDETY
-182 YTNPNRTILALE
+182 YTNPDRTILALE

-208 DMQRVIQQAV
+208 DMQWVIQQAV

-223 RAYHPQMLIEY
+223 RAYHPRMSIEY

-257 FGIAGIVA
+257 FGIMGIVA

-276 AFFVAVPLAMGLIW
+276 AFFVAIPLAMGLIW

-334 KTDVRQSIET
+334 KTDVRMSIET

-422 GGRGHFPYPKL
+422 GSRRGHFPYPKL
-433 VIAGALIL
+433 VIACALIL
-441 TIYLG
+441 TVYLG

-474 MTMIPKYG
+474 MTTIPKYG

-499 DEIVAVLEK
+499 DEIVDALEK
-508 KIAKDDSTRRLN
+508 KIAED
-520 EEVKTLKKK
+520 
-529 IAEGDSTQRIIEKI
+529 
-543 KTLKMEIA
+543 
-551 KGDPTPTIDKV
+551 DPTPTIDKV

-594 KGTQKA
+594 RGTQKA

-611 KRLSVGDLPENLL
+611 KRLSVEDLPENLL

-681 MLRLMLR
+681 MLLLMLR

-693 ISLTVIVVFLIVL
+693 ISLTVIVVFLILL

-762 YHRYREVGPGSM
+762 YHRYREEGPGSM
-774 PVVLR
+774 PVVIR

-794 GFFGLMMA
+794 GFFCLMMA

-841 RNTCEAEKVK
+841 RNAREAEKVK

>member
-1 MVEVGLRFLAGFAY
+1 MVEVVLRFLAGWTY
-15 RHYKIILVVSI
+15 RHYKGILVVSI

-33 IFVYKLGR
+33 IFVYRLGR

-124 FMETGD
+124 FMETDD
-130 LDEILTRIDDYIVQE
+130 LDEILTRIDDYIIQE

-151 LYIALD
+151 LYISL
-157 DEEATLDFSDIEAKY
+157 DEEEAVLDFSDIESKY

-182 YTNPNRTILALE
+182 YTNPDRTILALE

-208 DMQRVIQQAV
+208 DMQQVIQQAV

-257 FGIAGIVA
+257 FGVVGIVA

-276 AFFVAVPLAMGLIW
+276 AFFVAIPLAMGLIW

-334 KTDVRQSIET
+334 KTDVRMSIET

-384 GIVMSLVSMTTV
+384 GILMSLVSMTTV

-401 VLADQR
+401 VLADQK

-422 GGRGHFPYPKL
+422 GSRGHFPYPKL
-433 VIAGALIL
+433 VLASALIL

-474 MTMIPKYG
+474 MATIPKYG

-499 DEIVAVLEK
+499 DEIVAALEK
-508 KIAKDDSTRRLN
+508 KISED
-520 EEVKTLKKK
+520 
-529 IAEGDSTQRIIEKI
+529 
-543 KTLKMEIA
+543 
-551 KGDPTPTIDKV
+551 DPTPTIDKV

-580 EIRALADGEGAKLI
+580 EIRALTNGEGANLI
-594 KGTQKA
+594 KGEQKA
-600 KLDSLRDLLDV
+600 KLDSLRDLLNV
-611 KRLSVGDLPENLL
+611 KRLSVEDLPENLL

-657 DSHEIQTESGKVFY
+657 DSHEIHTASGKVFY

-693 ISLTVIVVFLIVL
+693 VSLTVIVVLLIVL
-706 TDFRSLRSALLVIF
+706 ADFRSLRSALLVIF

-762 YHRYREVGPGSM
+762 YHRYREEGPGSM
-774 PVVLR
+774 PVVIR
-779 STGGAMFISMLTTMI
+779 STGGAMFISMLTTMV

-822 VTAVL
+822 VAAVL

-841 RNTCEAEKVK
+841 RNKREAETVK

>member
-1 MVEVGLRFLAGFAY
+1 M
-15 RHYKIILVVSI
+15 VSI

-33 IFVYKLGR
+33 IFVYRLGR
-41 KLETDLVALI
+41 KLDTDLVALI

-124 FMETGD
+124 FMETDD
-130 LDEILTRIDDYIVQE
+130 LDEVLTRIDDYIIQE

-151 LYIALD
+151 LYISLD
-157 DEEATLDFSDIEAKY
+157 DEEVVLDFSDIESKY
-172 RTAENGDETY
+172 RTADNGDETY
-182 YTNPNRTILALE
+182 YTNSDRTILALE

-208 DMQRVIQQAV
+208 DMQKVIQQAV

-223 RAYHPQMLIEY
+223 RAYHPQMLVEY

-257 FGIAGIVA
+257 FGVVGIVA

-276 AFFVAVPLAMGLIW
+276 AFFVAIPLAMGLIW

-334 KTDVRQSIET
+334 KTNVQLSIET

-384 GIVMSLVSMTTV
+384 GILMSLVSMTTV

-422 GGRGHFPYPKL
+422 GSRGHFPYPKL

-441 TIYLG
+441 TVYLG

-474 MTMIPKYG
+474 MATIPRYG

-499 DEIVAVLEK
+499 DEIVDALEK
-508 KIAKDDSTRRLN
+508 KIAED
-520 EEVKTLKKK
+520 
-529 IAEGDSTQRIIEKI
+529 
-543 KTLKMEIA
+543 
-551 KGDPTPTIDKV
+551 DPTPTIDKV

-580 EIRALADGEGAKLI
+580 EIRALVNGESAKLI
-594 KGTQKA
+594 KGAQKA

-611 KRLSVGDLPENLL
+611 ERLSVEDLPENLL

-657 DSHEIQTESGKVFY
+657 DSHEIHTESGKVFY
-671 SSSSNIIFAD
+671 SSSANIIFAD

-720 PLACGTVWMCGSLYL
+720 PLTCGTVWMCGSLYL

-762 YHRYREVGPGSM
+762 YHRYREEGPGSM
-774 PVVLR
+774 PVVIR

-822 VTAVL
+822 VAAVL
-827 VLPAILEVLEGHNA
+827 VLPAILEVLEGD
-841 RNTCEAEKVK
+841 KVPKKGDVEELDESE

>member
-1 MVEVGLRFLAGFAY
+1 
-15 RHYKIILVVSI
+15 
-26 LLTAFCS
+26 
-33 IFVYKLGR
+33 
-41 KLETDLVALI
+41 
-51 PENYQSVKTL
+51 
-61 NEIKQRVGGVGS
+61 
-73 LVVLVQSPDFEAN
+73 
-86 RRFAEDL
+86 
-93 AHELQD
+93 
-99 EKYETYINFVDYKR
+99 
-113 DAEFYRKNALL
+113 
-124 FMETGD
+124 
-130 LDEILTRIDDYIVQE
+130 
-145 KLKLSP
+145 
-151 LYIALD
+151 
-157 DEEATLDFSDIEAKY
+157 
-172 RTAENGDETY
+172 
-182 YTNPNRTILALE
+182 
-194 AMAAGTVSNIGFAK
+194 
-208 DMQRVIQQAV
+208 
-218 KKVNP
+218 
-223 RAYHPQMLIEY
+223 
-234 GGPFKNKIDEYDTI
+234 
-248 LSDVRSTLI
+248 
-257 FGIAGIVA
+257 
-265 LLTFYFRQPLA
+265 
-276 AFFVAVPLAMGLIW
+276 
-290 AFAITYWVI
+290 
-299 GNLNTMTA
+299 
-307 FLFVILFGLGIDFG
+307 
-321 IHMFARYLEVRMD
+321 MFARYLEVRMD
-334 KTDVRQSIET
+334 KTDVRKSIET

-422 GGRGHFPYPKL
+422 GSRGHFPYPKL
-433 VIAGALIL
+433 VIAGALLL

-474 MTMIPKYG
+474 MTTIPKYG

-499 DEIVAVLEK
+499 DEIVAALEK
-508 KIAKDDSTRRLN
+508 KIAED
-520 EEVKTLKKK
+520 
-529 IAEGDSTQRIIEKI
+529 
-543 KTLKMEIA
+543 
-551 KGDPTPTIDKV
+551 DPTPTIDKV

-570 GQDEKLDIIG
+570 GQDEKLELIG
-580 EIRALADGEGAKLI
+580 EIRTLADGEGAKLI

-611 KRLSVGDLPENLL
+611 ERLSVEDLPENLL

-681 MLRLMLR
+681 MLLLMLR

-693 ISLTVIVVFLIVL
+693 ISLTVIVVFLILL

-794 GFFGLMMA
+794 GFFCLMMA

-841 RNTCEAEKVK
+841 RNAREAEKVK

>member
-1 MVEVGLRFLAGFAY
+1 MIEVGLRFLAGWTY
-15 RHYKIILVVSI
+15 RHYRGILVVSI
-26 LLTAFCS
+26 LLTVFCS
-33 IFVYKLGR
+33 FFVYRLGR

-51 PENYQSVKTL
+51 PENYQSVKTI

-124 FMETGD
+124 FMETDD
-130 LDEILTRIDDYIVQE
+130 LDEILTRIDDYIIQE

-151 LYIALD
+151 LYISL
-157 DEEATLDFSDIEAKY
+157 DEEEAVLDFSDIESKY
-172 RTAENGDETY
+172 RTADNGDETY
-182 YTNPNRTILALE
+182 YTNSDRTILALE

-223 RAYHPQMLIEY
+223 RAYHPRMLIEY

-248 LSDVRSTLI
+248 LSDVFSTLI
-257 FGIAGIVA
+257 FGVVGIVA

-276 AFFVAVPLAMGLIW
+276 AFFVAIPLAMGLIW

-334 KTDVRQSIET
+334 KMDVRQSIET

-384 GIVMSLVSMTTV
+384 GILMSLVSMTTV

-401 VLADQR
+401 VLADQK

-422 GGRGHFPYPKL
+422 GSRGHFPYPKL
-433 VIAGALIL
+433 VIVGALIL
-441 TIYLG
+441 TVYLG

-474 MTMIPKYG
+474 MATIPKYG

-499 DEIVAVLEK
+499 DEIVAALEK
-508 KIAKDDSTRRLN
+508 KIAED
-520 EEVKTLKKK
+520 
-529 IAEGDSTQRIIEKI
+529 
-543 KTLKMEIA
+543 
-551 KGDPTPTIDKV
+551 DPTPTIDKV

-580 EIRALADGEGAKLI
+580 EIRELTNGEGAKLI
-594 KGTQKA
+594 RGTQKA
-600 KLDSLRDLLDV
+600 QLDSLRDLLDV
-611 KRLSVGDLPENLL
+611 KRLSVEDLPENLL

-657 DSHEIQTESGKVFY
+657 DSHEIHTASGKVFY

-693 ISLTVIVVFLIVL
+693 VSLTVVVVLLIVL
-706 TDFRSLRSALLVIF
+706 ADFRSLRSALLVIF

-762 YHRYREVGPGSM
+762 YHRYREEGPGSM
-774 PVVLR
+774 PVVIR
-779 STGGAMFISMLTTMI
+779 STGGAMFISMLTTMV

-815 IGLLTCF
+815 IGLLACF
-822 VTAVL
+822 VAAVL
-827 VLPAILEVLEGHNA
+827 VLPAILEVLEGGRMRKKGEVQA
-841 RNTCEAEKVK
+841 LDESE

>member
-1 MVEVGLRFLAGFAY
+1 M
-15 RHYKIILVVSI
+15 VSI

-33 IFVYKLGR
+33 IFVYRLGR

-124 FMETGD
+124 FMETDD
-130 LDEILTRIDDYIVQE
+130 LDEVLTRIDDYIIQE

-151 LYIALD
+151 LYISL
-157 DEEATLDFSDIEAKY
+157 DEEEAVLDFSDIESKY
-172 RTAENGDETY
+172 RTANNGDGTY
-182 YTNPNRTILALE
+182 YTNSDRTILALE

-248 LSDVRSTLI
+248 LSDVLSTLI
-257 FGIAGIVA
+257 FGVVGIVA

-276 AFFVAVPLAMGLIW
+276 AFFVAIPLAMGLFW

-334 KTDVRQSIET
+334 KTDVRMSIET

-362 AFFSLTLTDFRGFSE
+362 AFFSLTLTDFRGFTE

-384 GIVMSLVSMTTV
+384 GILMSLVSMTTV

-422 GGRGHFPYPKL
+422 GSQGHFPYPKL

-441 TIYLG
+441 TVYLG

-474 MTMIPKYG
+474 MATIPRYG

-499 DEIVAVLEK
+499 DEIVDALEK
-508 KIAKDDSTRRLN
+508 KIAED
-520 EEVKTLKKK
+520 
-529 IAEGDSTQRIIEKI
+529 
-543 KTLKMEIA
+543 
-551 KGDPTPTIDKV
+551 DPTPTIDKV

-580 EIRALADGEGAKLI
+580 EIRALVNGESAKLI
-594 KGTQKA
+594 KGRQKA

-611 KRLSVGDLPENLL
+611 KRLSVEDLPENLL

-657 DSHEIQTESGKVFY
+657 DSHEIHTESGKVFY
-671 SSSSNIIFAD
+671 SSSANIIFAD

-720 PLACGTVWMCGSLYL
+720 PLTCGTVWMCGSLYL

-762 YHRYREVGPGSM
+762 YHRYREEGPGSM
-774 PVVLR
+774 PVVIR

-822 VTAVL
+822 VAAVL
-827 VLPAILEVLEGHNA
+827 VLPAILEVLEGG
-841 RNTCEAEKVK
+841 KVPKKGDVEELDESEL

>member
-1 MVEVGLRFLAGFAY
+1 MVEAVLRFLAGWTY
-15 RHYKIILVVSI
+15 RHYKGILVVSI

-33 IFVYKLGR
+33 IFVYRLGR

-86 RRFAEDL
+86 RRFVEDL
-93 AHELQD
+93 ARELQD

-124 FMETGD
+124 FMETDD
-130 LDEILTRIDDYIVQE
+130 LDEILTRIDDYIIQE

-151 LYIALD
+151 LYISL
-157 DEEATLDFSDIEAKY
+157 DEEEAVLDFSDIEAKY
-172 RTAENGDETY
+172 RTADNGDETY
-182 YTNPNRTILALE
+182 YTNPDRTILALE

-208 DMQRVIQQAV
+208 DMQWVIQQAV

-223 RAYHPQMLIEY
+223 RAYHPRMSIEY

-257 FGIAGIVA
+257 FGVMGIVA

-276 AFFVAVPLAMGLIW
+276 AFFVAIPLAMGLIW

-334 KTDVRQSIET
+334 KTDVRMSIET

-422 GGRGHFPYPKL
+422 GSRRGHFPYPKL
-433 VIAGALIL
+433 VIACALIL
-441 TIYLG
+441 TVYLG

-474 MTMIPKYG
+474 MTTIPKYG

-499 DEIVAVLEK
+499 DEIVDALEK
-508 KIAKDDSTRRLN
+508 KIAED
-520 EEVKTLKKK
+520 
-529 IAEGDSTQRIIEKI
+529 
-543 KTLKMEIA
+543 
-551 KGDPTPTIDKV
+551 DPTPTIDKV

-594 KGTQKA
+594 RGTQKA

-611 KRLSVGDLPENLL
+611 KRLSVEDLPENLL

-681 MLRLMLR
+681 MLLLMLR

-693 ISLTVIVVFLIVL
+693 ISLTVIVVLLILL

-762 YHRYREVGPGSM
+762 YHRYREEGPGSM
-774 PVVLR
+774 PVVIR

-794 GFFGLMMA
+794 GFFCLMMA

-841 RNTCEAEKVK
+841 RNAREAEKVK

>member
-508 KIAKDDSTRRLN
+508 KIAED
-520 EEVKTLKKK
+520 
-529 IAEGDSTQRIIEKI
+529 
-543 KTLKMEIA
+543 
-551 KGDPTPTIDKV
+551 DPTPTIDKV

-580 EIRALADGEGAKLI
+580 EIRALVNGESAKLI
-594 KGTQKA
+594 KGRQKA

-611 KRLSVGDLPENLL
+611 KRLLVEDLPENLL

>member
-26 LLTAFCS
+26 LLTAFSS
-33 IFVYKLGR
+33 IFVYRLGR

-73 LVVLVQSPDFEAN
+73 LVVLVQSPEFEAN

-93 AHELQD
+93 ARELQD

-157 DEEATLDFSDIEAKY
+157 EEEAVIDFSDIESKY
-172 RTAENGDETY
+172 RTADNGDETY
-182 YTNPNRTILALE
+182 YTNPDRTILALE

-257 FGIAGIVA
+257 FGVMGIVA

-334 KTDVRQSIET
+334 KTDVQKSIET

-422 GGRGHFPYPKL
+422 GSRGHFPYPKL
-433 VIAGALIL
+433 VIAGALLL

-474 MTMIPKYG
+474 MTTIPKYG

-499 DEIVAVLEK
+499 DEIVAALEK
-508 KIAKDDSTRRLN
+508 KIAEDDS
-520 EEVKTLKKK
+520 
-529 IAEGDSTQRIIEKI
+529 
-543 KTLKMEIA
+543 
-551 KGDPTPTIDKV
+551 TPTIDKV

-570 GQDEKLDIIG
+570 GQDEKLELIG

-611 KRLSVGDLPENLL
+611 ERLSVEDLPENLL

-657 DSHEIQTESGKVFY
+657 DSQEIQTESGKVFY

-681 MLRLMLR
+681 MLLLMLR

-693 ISLTVIVVFLIVL
+693 ISLTVIVVFLILL

-779 STGGAMFISMLTTMI
+779 STGGAMLISMLTTMI
-794 GFFGLMMA
+794 GFFCLMMA
-802 THPGLNS
+802 THPGLNA

-841 RNTCEAEKVK
+841 RNAREAEKVK

>member
-1 MVEVGLRFLAGFAY
+1 M
-15 RHYKIILVVSI
+15 VSI
-26 LLTAFCS
+26 LLTVFCS
-33 IFVYKLGR
+33 FFVFRLGR

-51 PENYQSVKTL
+51 PENYQSVKTI

-86 RRFAEDL
+86 RRFAEEL

-124 FMETGD
+124 FMETDD
-130 LDEILTRIDDYIVQE
+130 LDEILTRIDDYIIQE

-151 LYIALD
+151 LYISL
-157 DEEATLDFSDIEAKY
+157 DEEEAVLDFSDIESKY
-172 RTAENGDETY
+172 RTADNGDETY
-182 YTNPNRTILALE
+182 YTNSDRTILALE

-223 RAYHPQMLIEY
+223 RAYHPRMLIEY

-248 LSDVRSTLI
+248 LSDVFSTLI
-257 FGIAGIVA
+257 FGVVGIVA

-276 AFFVAVPLAMGLIW
+276 AFFVAIPLAMGLIW

-334 KTDVRQSIET
+334 KMDVRQSIET

-384 GIVMSLVSMTTV
+384 GILMSLVSMTTV

-401 VLADQR
+401 VLADQK

-422 GGRGHFPYPKL
+422 GSRGHFPYPKL
-433 VIAGALIL
+433 VIVGALIL
-441 TIYLG
+441 TVYLG

-474 MTMIPKYG
+474 MATIPKYG

-499 DEIVAVLEK
+499 DEIVAALEK
-508 KIAKDDSTRRLN
+508 KIAED
-520 EEVKTLKKK
+520 
-529 IAEGDSTQRIIEKI
+529 
-543 KTLKMEIA
+543 
-551 KGDPTPTIDKV
+551 DPTPTIDKV

-594 KGTQKA
+594 RGTQKA
-600 KLDSLRDLLDV
+600 QLDSLRDLLDV
-611 KRLSVGDLPENLL
+611 KRLSVEDLPENLL

-657 DSHEIQTESGKVFY
+657 DSHEIHTASGKVFY

-693 ISLTVIVVFLIVL
+693 VSLTVVVVLLIVL
-706 TDFRSLRSALLVIF
+706 ADFRSLRSALLVIF

-762 YHRYREVGPGSM
+762 YHRYREEGPGSM
-774 PVVLR
+774 PVVIR
-779 STGGAMFISMLTTMI
+779 STGGAMFISMLTTMV

-815 IGLLTCF
+815 IGLLACF
-822 VTAVL
+822 VAAVL
-827 VLPAILEVLEGHNA
+827 VLPAILEVLEGGRMRKKGEVQA
-841 RNTCEAEKVK
+841 LDKSE

>member
-1 MVEVGLRFLAGFAY
+1 MVEAVLRFLAGWTY
-15 RHYKIILVVSI
+15 RHYKGILVVSI

-33 IFVYKLGR
+33 IFVYRLGR

-86 RRFAEDL
+86 RRFVEDL
-93 AHELQD
+93 ARELQD

-124 FMETGD
+124 FMETDD
-130 LDEILTRIDDYIVQE
+130 LDEILTRIDDYIIQE

-151 LYIALD
+151 LYISL
-157 DEEATLDFSDIEAKY
+157 DEEEAVLDFSDIEAKY
-172 RTAENGDETY
+172 RTADNGDETY
-182 YTNPNRTILALE
+182 YTNPDRTILALE

-208 DMQRVIQQAV
+208 DMQWVIQQAV

-223 RAYHPQMLIEY
+223 RAYHPRMSIEY

-257 FGIAGIVA
+257 FGVMGIVA

-276 AFFVAVPLAMGLIW
+276 AFFVAIPLAMGLIW

-334 KTDVRQSIET
+334 KTDVRMSIET

-422 GGRGHFPYPKL
+422 GSRRGHFPYPKL
-433 VIAGALIL
+433 VIACALIL
-441 TIYLG
+441 TVYLG

-474 MTMIPKYG
+474 MTTIPKYG

-499 DEIVAVLEK
+499 DEIVDALEK
-508 KIAKDDSTRRLN
+508 KIAED
-520 EEVKTLKKK
+520 
-529 IAEGDSTQRIIEKI
+529 
-543 KTLKMEIA
+543 
-551 KGDPTPTIDKV
+551 DPTPTIDKV

-594 KGTQKA
+594 RGTQKA

-611 KRLSVGDLPENLL
+611 KRLSVEDLPENLL

-681 MLRLMLR
+681 MLLLMLR

-693 ISLTVIVVFLIVL
+693 ISLTVIVVFLILL

-762 YHRYREVGPGSM
+762 YHRYREEGPGSM
-774 PVVLR
+774 PVVIR

-794 GFFGLMMA
+794 GFFCLMMA

-841 RNTCEAEKVK
+841 RNAREAEKVK